1 METIVRQKCDN
12 LTGNYVIM
20 SKGNRLEHNELV
32 LAGAGLFQAS
42 GITPNPDKLKE
53 CKKIIKK
60 REGVFS
66 TFRGLGEYIV
76 RTKMAISDSPEQYL
90 THLETVYQLLKKFS
104 SDSRTL
110 LAAMVIVGRDDPIYR
125 DVAWEI
131 REEPIHVLHLLAVHP
146 DFRGSGLAQAML
158 SFLLERACDKLPRE
172 FGGLRR
178 GLMRP
183 VGGARRGVLR
193 TAEVFAA
200 KVGAGDGIL
209 TLGQWLT
216 VPEYALAEAVNGE
229 VFYDG
234 YGEVTR
240 VREALSSWP
249 EDVRRKKLSGC
260 LLLMAQSGQYNYA
273 RCLAHGETGAAQ
285 LAAVEFA
292 RSAMHALFLLNGAY
306 MPYYKWQF
314 RALRALPVLSLEAE
328 LLEYLITT
336 GNDGDAA
343 GEKQR
348 VIEGVCADVIDEL
361 RRQDLTRATC
371 GDLEQHA
378 YSVNDGIGD
387 GELRN
392 LHVLAGV

>member
-1 METIVRQKCDN
+1 M
-12 LTGNYVIM
+12 G
-20 SKGNRLEHNELV
+20 GLELARAYYEAHGAPMLREQFPELLPRIAV
-32 LAGAGLFQAS
+32 GLF
-42 GITPNPDKLKE
+42 
-53 CKKIIKK
+53 
-60 REGVFS
+60 
-66 TFRGLGEYIV
+66 
-76 RTKMAISDSPEQYL
+76 
-90 THLETVYQLLKKFS
+90 
-104 SDSRTL
+104 
-110 LAAMVIVGRDDPIYR
+110 
-125 DVAWEI
+125 
-131 REEPIHVLHLLAVHP
+131 
-146 DFRGSGLAQAML
+146 GSGSECFGYDDEISRDHDFEPGFML
-158 SFLLERACDKLPRE
+158 LLPGEDAVDRRTAFLLERAYDRLPRE
-172 FGGLRR
+172 FMGLRR
-178 GLMRP
+178 GLMAP
-183 VGGARRGVLR
+183 VGGPRRGVLR
-193 TAEVFAA
+193 AGEFFAE
-200 KVGAGDGIL
+200 KVGAPDGIL
-209 TLGQWLT
+209 TVGQWLSA
-216 VPEYALAEAVNGE
+216 PEYALAEAVNGE
-229 VFYDG
+229 LFHDG
-234 YGEVTR
+234 SGEVTAIR
-240 VREALSSWP
+240 QRLSAWP
-249 EDVRRKKLSGC
+249 EDIRRKKLAGH

>member
-1 METIVRQKCDN
+1 MR
-12 LTGNYVIM
+12 G
-20 SKGNRLEHNELV
+20 LELARAYYEAHGAPMLREQFPHLLPLV
-32 LAGAGLFQAS
+32 AAGLF
-42 GITPNPDKLKE
+42 
-53 CKKIIKK
+53 
-60 REGVFS
+60 
-66 TFRGLGEYIV
+66 
-76 RTKMAISDSPEQYL
+76 
-90 THLETVYQLLKKFS
+90 
-104 SDSRTL
+104 
-110 LAAMVIVGRDDPIYR
+110 
-125 DVAWEI
+125 
-131 REEPIHVLHLLAVHP
+131 
-146 DFRGSGLAQAML
+146 GSGSECFGYDDDISRDHDFEPGFML
-158 SFLLERACDKLPRE
+158 LLPGEDVVARRDAFLLERACDKLPRE

-193 TAEVFAA
+193 TAEVFTA
-200 KVGAGDGIL
+200 KVGTGDGIL

-240 VREALSSWP
+240 VREALSAWP
-249 EDVRRKKLSGC
+249 EDVRRKKLAGC